1 MEQNPGEGQNQGFW
15 QKYKNYL
22 LIAGA
27 IAVLILISFAIRPS
41 DEQKNQNEEQNQEQ
55 TNGENTDTIQEGDN
69 NQITTPNVTVPAG
82 NVSAKGR
89 LLASDNAARGNLM
102 MDGDQGKI
110 YIATRRDFSDL
121 VGREVTLLADGT
133 INSFTFIGFQET
145 MGDGSA
151 IGGPAD
157 EPAGGVQ
164 VYGRL
169 QRSDD
174 ETMGNYL
181 IISGA
186 TNIYLKSQWDY
197 SAWIGLNVDLT
208 AVGTIE
214 SFTGARLSR
223 I

>member
-1 MEQNPGEGQNQGFW
+1 MEQNPTQNQNEGFL

-22 LIAGA
+22 LIGGV
-27 IAVLILISFAIRPS
+27 IAVIVIVSIVAKTSNP
-41 DEQKNQNEEQNQEQ
+41 EEQNEDQNQEQ
-55 TNGENTDTIQEGDN
+55 IDGENTDTIQEGDN
-69 NQITTPNVTVPAG
+69 NQITTPNDTVPTG

-89 LLASDNAARGNLM
+89 LLVSDNAARGNLM
-102 MDGDQGKI
+102 MDSDQGKI
-110 YIATRRDFSDL
+110 YISTRRDFSDWI
-121 VGREVTLLADGT
+121 GKEATLLADGT
-133 INSFTFIGFQET
+133 INSFTFIDFQET
-145 MGDGSA
+145 MGDSSA

-157 EPAGGVQ
+157 EPRAVRVSGK
-164 VYGRL
+164 L
-169 QRSDD
+169 ERSDD
-174 ETMGNYL
+174 QTMGNYL

-197 SAWIGLNVDLT
+197 SAWIGSNVDLT

>member
-1 MEQNPGEGQNQGFW
+1 MEQNPSEGQNHGFW

-27 IAVLILISFAIRPS
+27 IAVLILISFAIRPN
-41 DEQKNQNEEQNQEQ
+41 DEQENQNQEQ

-69 NQITTPNVTVPAG
+69 NQITTPNVTVPTG

-102 MDGDQGKI
+102 MDSDQGKI
-110 YIATRRDFSDL
+110 YIATRRVFSDL

-133 INSFTFIGFQET
+133 IESFTFIGFHET
-145 MGDGSA
+145 MGDGIA
-151 IGGPAD
+151 IGGPPD
-157 EPAGGVQ
+157 EPAGVVRVSGT
-164 VYGRL
+164 L
-169 QRSDD
+169 QESDD

-186 TNIYLKSQWDY
+186 TNIYFKSQWDY
-197 SAWIGLNVDLT
+197 SALIGSDVNLT
-208 AVGTIE
+208 AIGTIE